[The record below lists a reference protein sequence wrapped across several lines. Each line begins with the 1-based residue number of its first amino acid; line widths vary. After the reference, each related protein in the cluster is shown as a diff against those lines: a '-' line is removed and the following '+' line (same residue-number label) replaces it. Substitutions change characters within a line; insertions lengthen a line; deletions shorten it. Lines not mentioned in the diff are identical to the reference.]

1 MLKEVTWLWTR
12 LETQKPLID
21 ETSRHLPL
29 LANRNRYFLRAVS
42 QLGGW
47 YYFHSSTNVFDSHSV
62 TWLAADRQQQQRWS
76 RKLRAHIRRIKGVD
90 FAGRSFQVNLS
101 MVDGSG
107 GSGHDANVQ
116 VCCPALGIGRDLCPG
131 WIGRRPLK
139 TLAIVASTQFQ
150 PSSRYV
156 DINNSTTTTT
166 KWTKGS
172 KHLFPYSSV
181 VVVFNSS
188 SSEGYLLLQ
197 LTFSLWLRGSCTG
210 EGMWIRNDLAGN
222 VLKNIYSYTH
232 PRVVFQF
239 KRMVLED
246 LLLDARLL

>member
-1 MLKEVTWLWTR
+1 MSLTHIQWLGLQQR
-12 LETQKPLID
+12 Q
-21 ETSRHLPL
+21 
-29 LANRNRYFLRAVS
+29 
-42 QLGGW
+42 
-47 YYFHSSTNVFDSHSV
+47 
-62 TWLAADRQQQQRWS
+62 QQQQRWS

-101 MVDGSG
+101 IAMVVVVVVMMPMYRFVALHSGSEETC
-107 GSGHDANVQ
+107 AQ
-116 VCCPALGIGRDLCPG
+116 VGKQTTIEDP
-131 WIGRRPLK
+131 
-139 TLAIVASTQFQ
+139 STQFQ
-150 PSSRYV
+150 PASRYV
-156 DINNSTTTTT
+156 DINKSTTTT

-181 VVVFNSS
+181 VVVFNSSS

-246 LLLDARLL
+246 LLDARLL

>member
-1 MLKEVTWLWTR
+1 MSLTHIQWLG
-12 LETQKPLID
+12 LQ
-21 ETSRHLPL
+21 
-29 LANRNRYFLRAVS
+29 
-42 QLGGW
+42 Q
-47 YYFHSSTNVFDSHSV
+47 
-62 TWLAADRQQQQRWS
+62 RQQQQRWS

-101 MVDGSG
+101 SLHGGGG

-116 VCCPALGIGRDLCPG
+116 VCCPALGIGRDLCPV
-131 WIGRRPLK
+131 WIGRRLLK

-150 PSSRYV
+150 PASRYV

-188 SSEGYLLLQ
+188 TSSEGYLLLQ